1 MKLTMIKNKS
11 SVRTNTSMKL
21 IYLVIGG
28 VCLMLGVIGLI
39 IPIIP
44 GVLFLMAALY
54 LLSRGSK
61 RIKSFS
67 EGQPHMRRMHRRME
81 QFGEV
86 DFSDQIRLAAW
97 MMVEA
102 GVKSMK
108 VIRNGLVRAVR
119 LVNKKVSSY

>member
-1 MKLTMIKNKS
+1 MIKNKTPN
-11 SVRTNTSMKL
+11 RTNSSLKL
-21 IYLVIGG
+21 VYLVIGV

-61 RIKSFS
+61 RIKNFS
-67 EGQPHMRRMHRRME
+67 ESQPHMRRMHRRME

-86 DFSDQIRLAAW
+86 DLADRCRLAAW
-97 MMVEA
+97 TTLEA
-102 GVKSMK
+102 AVKTVHVIKNGV
-108 VIRNGLVRAVR
+108 VRTLR
-119 LVNKKVSSY
+119 LVNKKVSSYS

>member
-1 MKLTMIKNKS
+1 MIKNKTPN
-11 SVRTNTSMKL
+11 RTNNSLKL
-21 IYLVIGG
+21 VYLVIGV

-61 RIKSFS
+61 RIKKYS

-86 DFSDQIRLAAW
+86 DLSDRCRLAAW
-97 MMVEA
+97 MTVEA
-102 GVKSMK
+102 AVKSVHLIK
-108 VIRNGLVRAVR
+108 KGVVKTVRQ
-119 LVNKKVSSY
+119 VNKKVSSYS